1 MRLGKYAFR
10 GFPVAIPGI
19 ATDRVDYRNIN
30 QITLRDLRGLAR
42 FIKVSL
48 EMDSSNYE
56 ELVYNREERRLDII
70 ERPSFPTEI
79 ASIRREIHEEATQD
93 EKLVRYQISGYD
105 DLPSEL
111 LVPEVYSGN
120 GDRPSQLEWWMWD
133 LPTTQH
139 SRNKAIDIII
149 HCKHQN
155 PPDGIPRQMSDAWST
170 EKRSREYLNDEMDKI
185 DLDTIYYSEA
195 YIDEEEQG

>member
-19 ATDRVDYRNIN
+19 ATGRVDYRNIN
-30 QITLRDLRGLAR
+30 QITLRDLRGLSR

-48 EMDSSNYE
+48 EMDSSIHE
-56 ELVYNREERRLDII
+56 DKFYNREERRDNTID
-70 ERPSFPTEI
+70 RPAFPSEI
-79 ASIRREIHEEATQD
+79 ASIRREILEDATQD

-111 LVPEVYSGN
+111 LVPEVYNRN
-120 GDRPSQLEWWMWD
+120 GDQPSQSEWYMWD

-139 SRNKAIDIII
+139 SRNMAIDIII
-149 HCKHQN
+149 HCKYQV

-195 YIDEEEQG
+195 YVDEVEQG